1 MTLPDF
7 LTYAVAL
14 AIAAAI
20 PGPGVIAIVARALG
34 AGLRP
39 TLPMLFGLVLG
50 DVIYLAAAILGLA
63 YIASSFGTLFVVI
76 KYAGAAYLVW
86 MAIGFW
92 RAGVTAETIDARA
105 DKGGALAGFVAGLL
119 VTLGNPKT
127 MVFYLALLP
136 TLIDMTAV
144 TMADFA
150 ILIAVTFLV
159 LVAVMAPY
167 AGLAGR
173 ARIFLRTPRALKALN
188 RFAATCLGGA
198 AIAIAAR
205 AS

>member
-1 MTLPDF
+1 MTLADF
-7 LTYAVAL
+7 LTYAL

-34 AGLRP
+34 AGFRP
-39 TLPMLFGLVLG
+39 TMPMLFGLVLG
-50 DVIYLAAAILGLA
+50 DVIYLAAAIFGLA
-63 YIASSFGTLFVVI
+63 YVATSFGALFVVI

-86 MAIGFW
+86 LAFGFW
-92 RAGVTAETIDARA
+92 RAGVTAKTIEARSGR
-105 DKGGALAGFVAGLL
+105 DGPVAGFIAGLL

-136 TLIDMTAV
+136 TLIDMRAV
-144 TMADFA
+144 TMADFT
-150 ILIAVTFLV
+150 ILIAVTFVV
-159 LVAVMAPY
+159 LVCVMVPY

-173 ARIFLRTPRALKALN
+173 ARIFLNTPRALKVLN
-188 RFAATCLGGA
+188 RFAATCLSGA
-198 AIAIAAR
+198 AVAIAAR

>member
-7 LTYAVAL
+7 LTYAIAL

-50 DVIYLAAAILGLA
+50 DVVYLAAAILGLA
-63 YIASSFGTLFVVI
+63 YVASTFGTLFVVI

-92 RAGVTAETIDARA
+92 RAGVTAETIDAKA
-105 DKGGALAGFVAGLL
+105 DGGGAVAGFVAGLL

-144 TMADFA
+144 TMADFT

-159 LVAVMAPY
+159 LVAVMVPY

-173 ARIFLRTPRALKALN
+173 ARIFLRDRK
-188 RFAATCLGGA
+188 
-198 AIAIAAR
+198 
-205 AS
+205 SVV

>member
-63 YIASSFGTLFVVI
+63 YVASTFGTLFIVI

-92 RAGVTAETIDARA
+92 RAGVTVERIDA
-105 DKGGALAGFVAGLL
+105 KSNGGGAVAGFVAGLL

-144 TMADFA
+144 TMADFT
-150 ILIAVTFLV
+150 ILIVVTFLV
-159 LVAVMAPY
+159 LVAVMVPY

-198 AIAIAAR
+198 AVAIAAR

>member
-7 LTYAVAL
+7 LTYAIAL

-50 DVIYLAAAILGLA
+50 DVVYLAAAILGLA
-63 YIASSFGTLFVVI
+63 YVASTFGTLFVVI

-92 RAGVTAETIDARA
+92 RAGVTAETIDAKA
-105 DKGGALAGFVAGLL
+105 DGGGAVAGFVAGLL

-144 TMADFA
+144 TMADFT

-159 LVAVMAPY
+159 LVAVMVPY

-198 AIAIAAR
+198 AVAIAAR
-205 AS
+205 AG

>member
-1 MTLPDF
+1 MTLADF

-34 AGLRP
+34 GGLRP

-63 YIASSFGTLFVVI
+63 YIASTFGALFVVI

-86 MAIGFW
+86 LALGFW
-92 RAGVTAETIDARA
+92 RAGVTAETIDARSGR
-105 DKGGALAGFVAGLL
+105 GGPAAALVAGLL

-144 TMADFA
+144 TVADFA
-150 ILIAVTFLV
+150 VLMVVTFLV
-159 LVAVMAPY
+159 LVAVMVPY

-173 ARIFLRTPRALKALN
+173 ARMFLQTPRALKALN

-198 AIAIAAR
+198 AVAIAAR
-205 AS
+205 AN

>member
-39 TLPMLFGLVLG
+39 TLPMLLGLVLG

-63 YIASSFGTLFVVI
+63 YAASTFGSVFIVI
-76 KYAGAAYLVW
+76 KYAGVAYLVW

-92 RAGVTAETIDARA
+92 RAGVTPEAIDAKA
-105 DKGGALAGFVAGLL
+105 DSGGALSGFMAGLL

-136 TLIDMTAV
+136 TLIDMTVV
-144 TMADFA
+144 TMADFT
-150 ILIAVTFLV
+150 ILIGVTFAV
-159 LVAVMAPY
+159 LVTVLLPY

-198 AIAIAAR
+198 AVAIAAR

>member
-63 YIASSFGTLFVVI
+63 YVASTFGTLFIVI
-76 KYAGAAYLVW
+76 KYTGAAYLVW

-92 RAGVTAETIDARA
+92 RAGVTAETIDAKS
-105 DKGGALAGFVAGLL
+105 DGDEALAGFVAGLL

-144 TMADFA
+144 TVADFT

-159 LVAVMAPY
+159 LVAVMVPY

-198 AIAIAAR
+198 AVAIAAR